1 MPGTEEGR
9 GPTYYLEGDN
19 RAELLPEAGDD
30 REGLHNGKMTEGKGN
45 QFRVEEKFR
54 TLNHI
59 KKQCIQEPFV
69 FVPAGTQ

>member
-1 MPGTEEGR
+1 MNGGLQVVSLSAPR
-9 GPTYYLEGDN
+9 GH
-19 RAELLPEAGDD
+19 LPEAGDD